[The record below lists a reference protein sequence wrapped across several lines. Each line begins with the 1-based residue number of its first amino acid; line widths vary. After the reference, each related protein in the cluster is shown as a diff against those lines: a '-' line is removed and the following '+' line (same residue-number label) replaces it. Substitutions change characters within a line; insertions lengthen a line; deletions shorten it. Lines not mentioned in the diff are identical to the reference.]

1 MTESKSKLIK
11 GLSTCCLGMG
21 AIKTI
26 SSIIGSIML
35 LVPGLAITN
44 ALRDTISG
52 DLLAGLTRATEA
64 FLVAI
69 SIAVGTGSVI
79 GFWISMFGGI

>member
-26 SSIIGSIML
+26 SSIKGSIML
-35 LVPGLAITN
+35 FPYVPVPKSLIV
-44 ALRDTISG
+44 
-52 DLLAGLTRATEA
+52 
-64 FLVAI
+64 FLFV
-69 SIAVGTGSVI
+69 SILII
-79 GFWISMFGGI
+79 GYYNSKAEYSKIDPKYKRLFKL